1 MSQKSFTVLTASV
14 QLAVPA
20 DLTQAQTLELI
31 KTLLTAQGTPF
42 ASYTVVV
49 KPLKREVTYI

>member
-14 QLAVPA
+14 QLAIPS

-31 KTLLTAQGTPF
+31 KRLLTAAGTPF
-42 ASYTVVV
+42 ASYTIIV
-49 KPLKREVTYI
+49 KPLKREVTYL